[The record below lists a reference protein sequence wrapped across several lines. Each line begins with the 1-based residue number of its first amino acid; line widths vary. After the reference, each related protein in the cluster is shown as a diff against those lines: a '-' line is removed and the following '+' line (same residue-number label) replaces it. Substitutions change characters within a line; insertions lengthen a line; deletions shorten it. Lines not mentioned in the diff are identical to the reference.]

1 MSKNLALILDQ
12 SPLETRELLS
22 TWSLRKFEE
31 SDNGIFDNGFRKDSK
46 TFMTF
51 LHYFNHFI
59 MSNTKLISTTVTKD
73 VETINAM
80 KRARLHANYWLLI
93 MSRLLKEKPVVNLL
107 GRPDKRKEKH
117 IDVNKFV
124 NSLVSYCSILNL
136 YLS

>member
-1 MSKNLALILDQ
+1 MSKNLSLILDQ
-12 SPLETRELLS
+12 SPLETGELLS
-22 TWSLRKFEE
+22 TWSLKKFEE
-31 SDNGIFDNGFRKDSK
+31 SDNGKFDIGFRKDSK

-51 LHYFNHFI
+51 LHHFNHFI

-93 MSRLLKEKPVVNLL
+93 MSRLLKEKPMVNFL
-107 GRPDKRKEKH
+107 GRPDKRKETH
-117 IDVNKFV
+117 IDDNKFE
-124 NSLVSYCSILNL
+124 NSLVSYCIVLNL